1 MGFDS
6 SSEHYKNIISHS
18 RVFMQILFCTSYWI
32 RTSDP
37 QIRNLVL
44 YPLS

>member
-18 RVFMQILFCTSYWI
+18 RVFMQILFVPLTGFEPATPRFGIWCSI
-32 RTSDP
+32 R
-37 QIRNLVL
+37 
-44 YPLS
+44 